1 MAKHFMVLPS
11 KDVGRIRLVTVPE
24 DMSPHEAYRSVT
36 GLIAEVEHTEED
48 HWVEDVLDLLEE
60 HGFEKVDF
68 VLGPPLD

>member
-1 MAKHFMVLPS
+1 MAKRFMVLPS

-36 GLIAEVEHTEED
+36 GLIAEIERTGED
-48 HWVEDVLDLLEE
+48 RWVEDVLDRLEE
-60 HGFEKVDF
+60 HEFSDEEF